1 MKVCIDYHFKI
12 KVPLLIHK
20 LPLLLN
26 FTSCR
31 SGNIDEARTFPKGHN
46 RLGDILFWT
55 DLVVVSEGVNSR
67 CPLPNVN
74 KKFLIFNLE
83 RGWK

>member
-1 MKVCIDYHFKI
+1 MKVCIDY
-12 KVPLLIHK
+12 PLQNQSTLVD
-20 LPLLLN
+20 PLLLN

-31 SGNIDEARTFPKGHN
+31 SGNIDEARTYPKGHN